1 MKAIIPIL
9 ALAFIGSVYAE
20 DMQKYLQET
29 QVLVAQGKHEEAL
42 KRFIWFHEHALEHD
56 KSMYGVR
63 LSFALSY
70 WKDLGESYP
79 PAMEA
84 LVKMRDDNA
93 KSLRE
98 NKGNKNLF
106 HDVMALNRTLDEP
119 EKTVDLFEF
128 ISKGDPERAV
138 EYWSIA
144 KDPILEQKRYDL
156 AQKYIKDIEAEFLEI
171 KEMYERNVALC
182 DNPQFGGARFKKF
195 NENHFVAEVQKLVEL
210 ALALNKR
217 DAAIGVRDSAL
228 AVLDDERF
236 KGLIPE
242 SKAQPDGGGQS
253 ATRPESK

>member
-1 MKAIIPIL
+1 
-9 ALAFIGSVYAE
+9 
-20 DMQKYLQET
+20 MQKYLQET
-29 QVLVAQGKHEEAL
+29 QDLVAQGKHEEAL
-42 KRFIWFHEHALEHD
+42 KRFVWFHEHALEHD

-63 LSFALSY
+63 LSFALSC
-70 WKDLGESYP
+70 WKNLGESYP
-79 PAMEA
+79 PAMKA
-84 LVKMRDDNA
+84 LVKMRDDNE

-106 HDVMALNRTLDEP
+106 HDVRALNRTLDEP

-128 ISKGDPERAV
+128 ISKGDPLRAE

-156 AQKYIKDIEAEFLEI
+156 AQKYIEDIEAEFLEI

-182 DNPQFGGARFKKF
+182 DNPQFGGALFKKY
-195 NENHFVAEVQKLVEL
+195 NESRFVAEVQKLIEL
-210 ALALNKR
+210 ALSLTKR

-228 AVLDDERF
+228 AVLNDERF

-242 SKAQPDGGGQS
+242 SKAQQDGGRQP
-253 ATRPESK
+253 AMRPDSQ